1 MAHIKASIASS
12 STVTAMA
19 RVLVHSKTVE
29 RQSQLPHPATA
40 PEAAPNQAHFLPPA
54 RYWLP
59 AGLLTEKLRCCYADR
74 SRVLYYPR
82 KLIAHASISGVGAGA
97 IVRRVC
103 PPPPPRRPPSPS
115 RSSGAQV
122 GLL

>member
-1 MAHIKASIASS
+1 MAHNKASIASS

-59 AGLLTEKLRCCYADR
+59 AGLLTESCGAATRIGAVCYTTPV
-74 SRVLYYPR
+74 S
-82 KLIAHASISGVGAGA
+82 
-97 IVRRVC
+97 
-103 PPPPPRRPPSPS
+103 
-115 RSSGAQV
+115 
-122 GLL
+122 